1 MVDQPQIDGLR
12 LTEFLAQGGWGEVF
26 AGERVSDGRAVAVKV
41 SHRRLTR
48 EPTAV
53 LRMLQ
58 EGELCWSLDHPNV
71 IRVLDWGRLSDG
83 RVFLVMERLHGATLE
98 EVLRRDGPLTAMAA
112 LELARGVAA
121 GLRAIHRRAVHRDIK
136 PSNIFLQ
143 SGACERRSVKILD
156 LGIAALAPDDPN
168 RLVQTLTGEVACSP
182 AYTAPERLRTGASDA
197 RVDVYALG
205 ATLFESLTG
214 RPPYEGP
221 ALSIAVQVCRAQT
234 PPPVPTL
241 GLPSAFQALIAR
253 MLDPN
258 PLGRPATCD
267 DVLEALD
274 AIDATL
280 ELDRF
285 TTNTGSVGPINATSA
300 SAGTGFMAV
309 ARGAVF
315 HHYHPDHVP
324 EAIAARL
331 RNIESLSEAYTAAR
345 IRGNTAQSAAAELAC
360 RLDARARELALERD
374 RRAALAADVE
384 AQLDTLLRERQSVSH
399 EIREVDREYA
409 ACSEVFAGAF
419 VRASAAA
426 SALGEPIDTES
437 GVGRD
442 ANDWLVTLDALS
454 ERRARLHGAERALS
468 ARLESLRAET
478 AARTRATY
486 EVRRAHAEVE
496 FERLG
501 TLAPLERE
509 ARETE
514 EEVERLTHDQ
524 NVAHLELSVELQRIA
539 FR

>member
-309 ARGAVF
+309 AWGG
-315 HHYHPDHVP
+315 
-324 EAIAARL
+324 L
-331 RNIESLSEAYTAAR
+331 SSLPSEAYTAAR